1 MLRTLVLLVT
11 SGVVLCAA
19 PAGAIVIGFVPSD
32 QTVGLGATVGVDLV
46 ISDLGD
52 FTAPSLGSF
61 DLDVTYDDAILG
73 APSVTTLT
81 SLLGDSSQGETI
93 EGVDLS
99 IPGFIDVFLV
109 SLLSPLELDALQP
122 ASFVLLTLTFDAIAQ
137 GTSALE
143 LTEVLL
149 GDALGAEL
157 SATAGSGSIT
167 VQGPGTGVPE
177 PSLAGLLLTAAVGVF
192 AHRRPRRSRR
202 PADLSTGQADAARF
216 SRNTLG

>member
-11 SGVVLCAA
+11 SGVVLCSAS
-19 PAGAIVIGFVPSD
+19 AGAIVIGFVPSD

-73 APSVTTLT
+73 APSVMLT